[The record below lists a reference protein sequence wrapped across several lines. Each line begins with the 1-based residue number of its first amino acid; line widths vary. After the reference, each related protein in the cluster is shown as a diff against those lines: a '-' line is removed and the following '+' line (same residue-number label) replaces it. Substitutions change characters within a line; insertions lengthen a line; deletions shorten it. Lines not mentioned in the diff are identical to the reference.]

1 MRLRDEYLCT
11 LTDFH
16 IRDGLAVEEPVYQ
29 EHLQRCPRCR
39 EKIRR
44 HRARVQ
50 PRPAR
55 RTSGQARSITVST
68 RPADPKYWTLPP
80 RKERRKRQKK
90 WVLVGSTAASL
101 LLLLTG
107 YSHNNQ
113 GASNYTNNAQANPI
127 VTEDDLEGL
136 NNAERTILMT
146 AAPGVRA
153 TGTLYILKTDNP
165 DEKKL
170 AIAIRGL
177 KPSSNHVYQ
186 VWKHSGDRVE
196 SLGTVDPSEDG
207 TVMFASRLTDYGS
220 IEGITITKEKRY
232 EKEPMGRDMLVAALS
247 PTWEKNTFLNGRYKT
262 AKKKSESVSRQGKNL
277 TQSIDVSRMSDG
289 KESRYS
295 YSHGAG
301 TLKKTRSTGTKQSL
315 NQAPSRSNPVQQ
327 KPQVTQPKNDANQA
341 DKGSQTTSPT
351 NNTNNTTNTD
361 NNNTNNNNTN
371 AGNNSGSSSNK
382 RLLDINLNLGIIK
395 VGIKL

>member
-68 RPADPKYWTLPP
+68 RPADPKYWALPP

-127 VTEDDLEGL
+127 VTENDLEGL

-146 AAPGVRA
+146 AAPGIRA
-153 TGTLYILKTDNP
+153 TGTLYILQTDNP

-177 KPSSNHVYQ
+177 KAVLRSRI
-186 VWKHSGDRVE
+186 SGVE
-196 SLGTVDPSEDG
+196 TLRRPGGIPRNRRTFRRRQRSCSPPGC
-207 TVMFASRLTDYGS
+207 TDYRS

-277 TQSIDVSRMSDG
+277 TNPIDVSRMSDG

-301 TLKKTRSTGTKQSL
+301 TLKKSRSTGTKQSL

-327 KPQVTQPKNDANQA
+327 KPQVTQPKNTPNQA
-341 DKGSQTTSPT
+341 DKGSQTTPDQHR
-351 NNTNNTTNTD
+351 TTPQNC
-361 NNNTNNNNTN
+361 
-371 AGNNSGSSSNK
+371 
-382 RLLDINLNLGIIK
+382 
-395 VGIKL
+395 

>member
-68 RPADPKYWTLPP
+68 RPADPKYWALPP

-262 AKKKSESVSRQGKNL
+262 AKKKSESVKPHPIHRCLPDERRQGKPVFL
-277 TQSIDVSRMSDG
+277 FPRSGYPEKDPQHRHQTILEPGSFPFQSGATKAASDATE
-289 KESRYS
+289 KRRE
-295 YSHGAG
+295 
-301 TLKKTRSTGTKQSL
+301 
-315 NQAPSRSNPVQQ
+315 PSGQRQPNHFPHQQ
-327 KPQVTQPKNDANQA
+327 YEQHHKH
-341 DKGSQTTSPT
+341 
-351 NNTNNTTNTD
+351 
-361 NNNTNNNNTN
+361 
-371 AGNNSGSSSNK
+371 
-382 RLLDINLNLGIIK
+382 
-395 VGIKL
+395 

>member
-1 MRLRDEYLCT
+1 
-11 LTDFH
+11 
-16 IRDGLAVEEPVYQ
+16 
-29 EHLQRCPRCR
+29 
-39 EKIRR
+39 
-44 HRARVQ
+44 
-50 PRPAR
+50 
-55 RTSGQARSITVST
+55 
-68 RPADPKYWTLPP
+68 
-80 RKERRKRQKK
+80 
-90 WVLVGSTAASL
+90 
-101 LLLLTG
+101 
-107 YSHNNQ
+107 
-113 GASNYTNNAQANPI
+113 
-127 VTEDDLEGL
+127 
-136 NNAERTILMT
+136 
-146 AAPGVRA
+146 
-153 TGTLYILKTDNP
+153 
-165 DEKKL
+165 
-170 AIAIRGL
+170 
-177 KPSSNHVYQ
+177 
-186 VWKHSGDRVE
+186 
-196 SLGTVDPSEDG
+196 
-207 TVMFASRLTDYGS
+207 
-220 IEGITITKEKRY
+220 
-232 EKEPMGRDMLVAALS
+232 
-247 PTWEKNTFLNGRYKT
+247 TWEKNTFLNGRYKT

-361 NNNTNNNNTN
+361 NNNTNNNNNNTN